1 MRFGKWAKVVR
12 HWIWVAPLILGVVF
26 VASGVY
32 MMTEGQNAKNEVRDA
47 IVAENIITAEDASIP
62 NVQVNSA
69 ATAKAQ
75 ADVIEKHYLGIT
87 GGKTFSELDR
97 DDPLRDT
104 AFTAA
109 NLRTSLNLAVMGFKV
124 SELVIGMGAFMVVIG
139 ATFVVFMAPAIYYS
153 AEVANHYDELI
164 KKEEKERP
172 VGGTAPQVT

>member
-1 MRFGKWAKVVR
+1 MKFGNWAKVVR
-12 HWIWVAPLILGVVF
+12 HWIWVTPLILGVVF
-26 VASGVY
+26 VAAGVY
-32 MMTEGQNAKNEVRDA
+32 MVTEGQNAKDEVRNA

-75 ADVIEKHYLGIT
+75 AEVIEKHYLGIT
-87 GGKTFSELDR
+87 GDRTFSELDR

-124 SELVIGMGAFMVVIG
+124 SELVIGMGAFMIVIG
-139 ATFVVFMAPAIYYS
+139 ATFVVLMAPAIYYS
-153 AEVANHYDELI
+153 AEVANHYNELI
-164 KKEEKERP
+164 KKEERERP
-172 VGGTAPQVT
+172 VGGTVPQVT